1 MVFGP
6 CLQMCAEF
14 LRLTNVNVV
23 DSLQEMLHKYGS
35 VIVSVI
41 QEKANVKSELLLGQI
56 ERLKAAKSNESGR
69 G

>member
-1 MVFGP
+1 
-6 CLQMCAEF
+6 MCAEF